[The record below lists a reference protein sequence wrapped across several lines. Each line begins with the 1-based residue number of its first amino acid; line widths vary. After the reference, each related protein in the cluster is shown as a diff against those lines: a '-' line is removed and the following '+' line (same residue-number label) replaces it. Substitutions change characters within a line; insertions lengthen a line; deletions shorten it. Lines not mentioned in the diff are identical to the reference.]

1 MASNTVGDSVTDDY
15 DSESELKP
23 ETAGVSADCAD
34 E

>member
-15 DSESELKP
+15 DSESQLKL
-23 ETAGVSADCAD
+23 ETAGTSADCA

>member
-15 DSESELKP
+15 DSESQLKP
-23 ETAGVSADCAD
+23 ETAGMSADCV